1 MNYKATSQYKWF
13 RNRFFFH
20 LFSACVWLIVIVLCF
35 LLTLLDTEANLKGFA
50 IFFLI
55 FGCIL
60 VAVVCGSIIIYYG
73 VKLLNLSKDNYEIK
87 EVKILNV
94 YEISTK
100 KIGLT
105 ILTETNEKAEIV
117 IYKLFLDSAISL
129 KNGIKINVIVGNS
142 NILL

>member
-20 LFSACVWLIVIVLCF
+20 LFSACAWLIVIVLCF
-35 LLTLLDTEANLKGFA
+35 LLTLLDTEVNLKDFA

-55 FGCIL
+55 FGCAL
-60 VAVVCGSIIIYYG
+60 VAIVCGSIII
-73 VKLLNLSKDNYEIK
+73 KLLNLSKDNYEIK
-87 EVKILNV
+87 EVMILNV

-100 KIGLT
+100 RIGLT
-105 ILTETNEKAEIV
+105 ILTEATEKVEFV

>member
-35 LLTLLDTEANLKGFA
+35 LLTLLDTEVDLKDFA
-50 IFFLI
+50 IFFLR
-55 FGCIL
+55 FGCAL
-60 VAVVCGSIIIYYG
+60 VAIVCGSIIIYYG

-87 EVKILNV
+87 EVTILNV

-105 ILTETNEKAEIV
+105 ILTEANEKAEIV
-117 IYKLFLDSAISL
+117 IYKLFLDHAISL
-129 KNGIKINVIVGNS
+129 KNGIKINVLVSNS

>member
-35 LLTLLDTEANLKGFA
+35 LLTLLDTEANLKDFA
-50 IFFLI
+50 ILFLI
-55 FGCIL
+55 FGCII
-60 VAVVCGSIIIYYG
+60 VTVVCGSIIIYYG
-73 VKLLNLSKDNYEIK
+73 IKLLNLSKDNYEIK

-117 IYKLFLDSAISL
+117 IYKLFLDPVISL
-129 KNGIKINVIVGNS
+129 KNGIKINVLVGKS

>member
-35 LLTLLDTEANLKGFA
+35 LLTLLDTEANLKDFA

>member
-35 LLTLLDTEANLKGFA
+35 LLTLLDTEVDLKDFA
-50 IFFLI
+50 IFFLG
-55 FGCIL
+55 FGCAL
-60 VAVVCGSIIIYYG
+60 VAIVCGSIIIYYG

-87 EVKILNV
+87 EVTILNV

-105 ILTETNEKAEIV
+105 ILTEANEKAEIV
-117 IYKLFLDSAISL
+117 TYKLFLDPAISL
-129 KNGIKINVIVGNS
+129 KNGIKINVLVSNS

>member
-20 LFSACVWLIVIVLCF
+20 LFSACAWLIVIVLCF
-35 LLTLLDTEANLKGFA
+35 LLTLLDTEVNLKDFA

-55 FGCIL
+55 FGCAL
-60 VAVVCGSIIIYYG
+60 VAIVCGSIIIYYG

-87 EVKILNV
+87 EVMILNV

-100 KIGLT
+100 RIGLT
-105 ILTETNEKAEIV
+105 ILTESSEKVEFV

-129 KNGIKINVIVGNS
+129 KNGIKINVLVGSS

>member
-20 LFSACVWLIVIVLCF
+20 LFSACAWLIVIVLCF
-35 LLTLLDTEANLKGFA
+35 LLTLLDTEVNLKDFA

-55 FGCIL
+55 FGCAL
-60 VAVVCGSIIIYYG
+60 VAIVCVSIIIYYG

-87 EVKILNV
+87 EVMILNV

-100 KIGLT
+100 RIGLT
-105 ILTETNEKAEIV
+105 ILTEATEKVEFV